1 MPLKKQRSKKQKKY
15 SVKANLQVFELSK
28 VGTSIKLEISA
39 NRRKLGDL
47 IIGRGSVQWR
57 GRDKQKLKRL
67 SWSKFAAL
75 MDDL

>member
-1 MPLKKQRSKKQKKY
+1 MTRKKQRSKKKKY

-57 GRDKQKLKRL
+57 GRDKHKLKRL